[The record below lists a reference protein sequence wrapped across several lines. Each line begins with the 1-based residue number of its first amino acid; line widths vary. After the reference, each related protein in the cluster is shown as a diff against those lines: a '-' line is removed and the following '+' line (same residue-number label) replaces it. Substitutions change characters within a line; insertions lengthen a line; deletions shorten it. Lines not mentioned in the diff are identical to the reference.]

1 MNRKRFVGAWLI
13 YVAVTFVMGFV
24 WHLVLFKDLYRE
36 LAIFSRI
43 DDPIVP
49 LGFAAMLIQGAI
61 LAYLFPLL
69 PHDRGP
75 IGAGLGFGLLV
86 GVFMATSAVLAE
98 AAKQRVASLPTWL
111 LVESAYYLIQFGL
124 SGIGIGLVYGSSVK
138 AAQRQH
144 AEEGAS
150 RGR

>member
-1 MNRKRFVGAWLI
+1 MNMRQFVGAWLI
-13 YVAVTFVMGFV
+13 YIAVTFVMGFV

-49 LGFAAMLIQGAI
+49 LGFAAMLSQGAI

-75 IGAGLGFGLLV
+75 IANGLSFGLLL

-98 AAKQRVASLPTWL
+98 AAKQRVTSLPSWL
-111 LVESAYYLIQFGL
+111 LVESASYLIQFGL
-124 SGIGIGLVYGSSVK
+124 SGIGIGLVFGRSAK
-138 AAQRQH
+138 AA
-144 AEEGAS
+144 
-150 RGR
+150 